1 MPILNVGMVS
11 GGNAQ
16 DADKLDG
23 FHASQT
29 PAPNV
34 IVPLNSDGILDL
46 SATYVKSN
54 VYTFRRVD
62 LTNATSD
69 YELQVGEEA
78 VVSFENKQLVSFRI
92 AVTQPSTPLN
102 PVIYNIIIAIYWAS
116 GNGTTFD
123 FFPNHTT
130 YSGQISNLMYRH
142 GTGGWVGWSGSLEG
156 FCLDT
161 YYGFD
166 NFPWFADLFAVYYG
180 TQQQKLLYGSA
191 YSNLSVALFTGIWNN
206 TTTAWTSLGSF
217 RIYPGTTRNISGIA
231 LVRRLA

>member
-69 YELQVGEEA
+69 YNLQIGEEA

-102 PVIYNIIIAIYWAS
+102 PVIYNIVICIYYAS
-116 GNGTTFD
+116 GNYMD
-123 FFPNHTT
+123 VDIFPNNTT
-130 YSGQISNLMYRH
+130 YSSEIACLGYRH
-142 GTGGWVGWSGSLEG
+142 SDSGWSGYSLTLER
-156 FCLDT
+156 FYIDI
-161 YYGFD
+161 YGGVD
-166 NFPWFADLFAVYYG
+166 NFPWFANLFAVYYG
-180 TQQQKLLYGSA
+180 AQQPKLLYGNA
-191 YSNLSVALFTGIWNN
+191 FSNLSIALFSGVWRN

-217 RIYPGTTRNISGIA
+217 RASPGSERNISGIA
-231 LVRRLA
+231 LVRRLI